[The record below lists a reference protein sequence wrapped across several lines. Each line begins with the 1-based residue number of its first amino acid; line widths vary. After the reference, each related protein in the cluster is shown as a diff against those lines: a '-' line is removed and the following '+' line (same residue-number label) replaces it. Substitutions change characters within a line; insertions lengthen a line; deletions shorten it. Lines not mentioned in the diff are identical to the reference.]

1 MVAHLK
7 VVRASDIAPND
18 LSLNG
23 GRGSGFAQMGELTP
37 DMVVLERL
45 RGLSLVVTAP
55 PYEYTLA
62 KTSLLLL
69 RLQEQQQQ
77 DSDEVVQLVL
87 PSSLPAVPAG
97 AKQATTT
104 VAGSGAAAAAA
115 VRPVDWSL
123 EEVAKKPLRR
133 VLRDQKGWIDTLDT
147 RLLQSKLGLAGYD
160 QYDVFKRMAAPTSSV
175 SASSLL
181 AAAALANSI
190 GSATVSKRD
199 PYSISPATERI
210 NSIVR
215 QKERPKASV
224 NSFGALGTARIAP
237 AALNE
242 TTPKSPLRNAGAAIV
257 DPNKQL

>member
-7 VVRASDIAPND
+7 IVRASDIAPND

-55 PYEYTLA
+55 PYEHTLA
-62 KTSLLLL
+62 KTALLL
-69 RLQEQQQQ
+69 Q
-77 DSDEVVQLVL
+77 DSEAVVQLAL
-87 PSSLPAVPAG
+87 PSSSPAVPAT
-97 AKQATTT
+97 KQQPSTT
-104 VAGSGAAAAAA
+104 VAGSGAAAAAAA

-123 EEVAKKPLRR
+123 EEVAKRPLRR
-133 VLRDQKGWIDTLDT
+133 VLRDQKGWIDTLDA

-175 SASSLL
+175 STSSLL
-181 AAAALANSI
+181 AAAALASSI

-199 PYSISPATERI
+199 PYSLSPAADRI
-210 NSIVR
+210 NSIIR
-215 QKERPKASV
+215 QKERPRPPV

-237 AALNE
+237 ISNE

-257 DPNKQL
+257 DPNK